1 MTTPVS
7 ILSSAEYSCRS
18 VCHHPYRYFRWEI
31 SWKLVQARCS
41 IVFFLIYY
49 YIIIFVQG
57 DTFIAII
64 VPSSLKWTPYT
75 TSMLT
80 VFLPLSDI
88 SVPTDHSLHAS
99 FLPSDVWNKCQ
110 IDVTSGSS
118 AILKISSTV
127 EAWSYDKSGYIISG
141 YKNGYIISDTSF
153 KVDDTV
159 FDWTF
164 NINFTGV
171 EVCIGLSYKVSVVFW
186 VLIPRFLSKKNFN
199 HNRIL
204 IFNHNRR
211 IQQCFQQSV
220 SADR

>member
-1 MTTPVS
+1 
-7 ILSSAEYSCRS
+7 
-18 VCHHPYRYFRWEI
+18 
-31 SWKLVQARCS
+31 
-41 IVFFLIYY
+41 
-49 YIIIFVQG
+49 
-57 DTFIAII
+57 
-64 VPSSLKWTPYT
+64 
-75 TSMLT
+75 MLT

-88 SVPTDHSLHAS
+88 SVPTDHSLHAP

-171 EVCIGLSYKVSVVFW
+171 EVCIGSYKVSFSEFWFLVFF
-186 VLIPRFLSKKNFN
+186 RKK
-199 HNRIL
+199 IL
-204 IFNHNRR
+204 IIIGSLYSTIIGGFNSVFNNLFQRIDNRFEVSL
-211 IQQCFQQSV
+211 QCDILLHFINLYIIVLQSLNPFLYPSV
-220 SADR
+220 SILSFSITRNLYFCC